1 MGKKVYIVTKGYY
14 DDYSICG
21 VYSTQELAEKMRK
34 VFDDSRK
41 SKWDEA
47 RIEEY
52 EMDKLPPDFV
62 EGKKRYIVRLKR
74 SGAVD
79 EVYQATPWTEG
90 GLVEEVVPWHNNQ
103 GWSFVVWANT
113 RRQAIKKA
121 KEKLLQ
127 LLANEQANC

>member
-14 DDYSICG
+14 DDYTICG

-52 EMDKLPPDFV
+52 EIDKLPPDFV
-62 EGKKRYIVRLKR
+62 EGKKRYIVKLKR
-74 SGAVD
+74 SGAID
-79 EVYQATPWTEG
+79 EVYQTTPWTEE
-90 GLVEEVVPWHNNQ
+90 GLAEEITPWFNNQ
-103 GWSFVVWANT
+103 GWSFVVWATT
-113 RRQAIKKA
+113 RKEAIKKA
-121 KEKLLQ
+121 KERLHQ
-127 LLANEQANC
+127 LIAEKQAP